1 MEGEAG
7 MKRLLSDKRAYFAVF
22 GAIGGLISAF
32 LYDMLGLNSAFKSWV
47 FGTAL
52 DGLSI
57 GALLAFGQ
65 ARYLGKRFDSK
76 SFLKALLIGGGGGMI
91 GGFVALN
98 LGFPLAGALGGATDA
113 GRFLGWTLGGIAVGF
128 AVSKAVPNLKAKTA
142 SIAGGVGGL
151 AGCGLMYLVS
161 SLSAG
166 TATTGAAIGVAI
178 ALAEAAFRE
187 AWLEVTIRPK
197 GLSLEKERTVTVSLG
212 DRPVL
217 FGCAGDADVRLAE
230 MPGAKAHFADVSMDG
245 RRIVLR
251 DLATEKSRNLAVGE
265 GFDISNAHVVVRA
278 KAAME
283 KA

>member
-1 MEGEAG
+1 
-7 MKRLLSDKRAYFAVF
+7 MKRLMSDKRAYFAVF
-22 GAIGGLISAF
+22 GAIGGLMSAF
-32 LYDMLGLNSAFKSWV
+32 LYSTLGFNSAFQSWV
-47 FGTAL
+47 LGTGA

-65 ARYLGKRFDSK
+65 ARYLGKRFDVK
-76 SFLKALLIGGGGGMI
+76 SFLKAMLVGGVGGMI
-91 GGFVALN
+91 GGFVALK
-98 LGFPLAGALGGATDA
+98 LGFPLAEAFGGATDA
-113 GRFLGWTLGGIAVGF
+113 GRFLGWALGGIAVGF
-128 AVSKAVPNLKAKTA
+128 AVSKAVPNLKARTA

-166 TATTGAAIGVAI
+166 TATTGAAIGIAI

-187 AWLEVTIRPK
+187 AWLEVTIQPK

-217 FGCAGDADVRLAE
+217 FGCGGDADVRLAE
-230 MPGAKAHFADVSMDG
+230 MPGAKSHFANISSERG
-245 RRIVLR
+245 RIVLR
-251 DLATEKSRNLAVGE
+251 DLSTEKSRYLAVGE
-265 GFDISNAHVVVRA
+265 GVEISNARVVVRT
-278 KAAME
+278 KAVME